1 MVKVTTTEGLELIL
15 ENEFPCI
22 INFKDKPEINID
34 IDSNGE
40 SNEYITSCVT
50 AVLYL
55 SKSKKLHNK
64 FFPYDLGEIKEV
76 KKVDSR
82 IMNDTYLVKK
92 LNTNHEFIISVE
104 NNYDINEMEEDVNY
118 QLSAEGI
125 EFYQYNIQYTDQ

>member
-22 INFKDKPEINID
+22 INFKDKPEINIM

-40 SNEYITSCVT
+40 SNEYITSRVT

-55 SKSKKLHNK
+55 SEKLDDNADI
-64 FFPYDLGEIKEV
+64 P
-76 KKVDSR
+76 
-82 IMNDTYLVKK
+82 
-92 LNTNHEFIISVE
+92 ISAK
-104 NNYDINEMEEDVNY
+104 NNYDINEIEEDVNY

-125 EFYQYNIQYTDQ
+125 KFYQYNVQYTDQ

>member
-22 INFKDKPEINID
+22 INFKDKPEIKLE

-40 SNEYITSCVT
+40 SNEYITSRVT
-50 AVLYL
+50 PVLYL
-55 SKSKKLHNK
+55 SEKLDDNSDV
-64 FFPYDLGEIKEV
+64 P
-76 KKVDSR
+76 
-82 IMNDTYLVKK
+82 
-92 LNTNHEFIISVE
+92 ISAK
-104 NNYDINEMEEDVNY
+104 NSYDINETEEDINY

>member
-22 INFKDKPEINID
+22 INFKDKPEIKVE
-34 IDSNGE
+34 IDSNGK
-40 SNEYITSCVT
+40 SNEYITSRVT

-55 SKSKKLHNK
+55 SEKL
-64 FFPYDLGEIKEV
+64 DE
-76 KKVDSR
+76 
-82 IMNDTYLVKK
+82 DT
-92 LNTNHEFIISVE
+92 NIPISAK